1 MLWTEEHDKMLIREI
16 FLYEVWEYRH
26 GSQERG
32 QLWENIADS
41 LNKLHNP
48 QFRVTQRSVRDR
60 FAVLV
65 KNHKAKKKEED
76 RASGISPEQSEVDD
90 GMLQLIEHFD
100 QADNE
105 RGRLSEEKKKEKEAE
120 TMKAEE
126 FRQASL
132 ETFGQSCKRK
142 EGDLDNEPCCSSGKR
157 GRTTGTETINYLR
170 EKTEREFSFRKEELE
185 LKRTEQNYRKQEIDL
200 AKEQQKAFLAQF
212 KESQQ
217 MQQQN
222 MLMMIQRQQQQGQLM
237 MALLEKFASK

>member
-60 FAVLV
+60 FAALV

-105 RGRLSEEKKKEKEAE
+105 HGRLSEEKKKEEEAE

-142 EGDLDNEPCCSSGKR
+142 EGDLNNEPCCSSGKR
-157 GRTTGTETINYLR
+157 GGTPGTETINYLR
-170 EKTEREFSFRKEELE
+170 EKTEEEFSFLKEELE

-200 AKEQQKAFLAQF
+200 AKEQQKALLAQF

-222 MLMMIQRQQQQGQLM
+222 MLMMIQQQQQQGQLM
-237 MALLEKFASK
+237 MALLEKFANK

>member
-41 LNKLHNP
+41 RNKLHNP

-105 RGRLSEEKKKEKEAE
+105 RGRLSEEKKK
-120 TMKAEE
+120 
-126 FRQASL
+126 
-132 ETFGQSCKRK
+132 
-142 EGDLDNEPCCSSGKR
+142 
-157 GRTTGTETINYLR
+157 
-170 EKTEREFSFRKEELE
+170 
-185 LKRTEQNYRKQEIDL
+185 
-200 AKEQQKAFLAQF
+200 
-212 KESQQ
+212 
-217 MQQQN
+217 
-222 MLMMIQRQQQQGQLM
+222 
-237 MALLEKFASK
+237 